1 MKRSACLLLL
11 SLGIVAPAA
20 AQAPGINLDLR
31 AGVNVTTLGDAP
43 EEGTVTES
51 DLGYFIGGDVRFGK
65 FFFIQPGLYYQQ
77 QTVKFENTTL
87 GTSDGIG
94 VSSIMIPLQ
103 VGVDVDLKLLGA
115 EIGVGPTLTF
125 NTSVGDNDFD
135 VDKDNLNGT
144 RFGGLVSAKAYVLFI
159 GGFIGY
165 QFDFTE
171 AFKDSD
177 AGGFNQWMLGL
188 GVNF

>member
-1 MKRSACLLLL
+1 MKVHGWLLAL
-11 SLGIVAPAA
+11 SLAMAAPAA
-20 AQAPGINLDLR
+20 AQVPGLDVDLR
-31 AGVNVTTLGDAP
+31 AGVNITSLGDAP
-43 EEGTVTES
+43 SGVETS
-51 DLGYFIGGDVRFGK
+51 DELGYFVGGDLRFGK
-65 FFFIQPGLYYQQ
+65 FFFIQPGLYYQRQ
-77 QTVKFENTTL
+77 SVNFNDND

-94 VSSIMIPLQ
+94 VSSFMIPLQ
-103 VGVDVDLKLLGA
+103 VGVDVDLKLFGA

-135 VDKDNLNGT
+135 IVKDNLNNT
-144 RFGGLVSAKAYVLFI
+144 RFGGLISAKAYVLFI

-171 AFKDSD
+171 AFKDAN
-177 AGGFNQWMLGL
+177 AGGFNQWMFGL

>member
-1 MKRSACLLLL
+1 MKLHRWLLAL
-11 SLGIVAPAA
+11 SLGFAAPAA
-20 AQAPGINLDLR
+20 AQVPGLNIDLR
-31 AGVNVTTLGDAP
+31 AGVNITSLGDAP
-43 EEGTVTES
+43 SGVETS
-51 DLGYFIGGDVRFGK
+51 DELGYFVGGDIRFGQ
-65 FFFIQPGLYYQQ
+65 FFFIQPGLYYQRQ
-77 QTVKFENTTL
+77 SVNFDDND

-94 VSSIMIPLQ
+94 VSSFMIPLQ

-125 NTSVGDNDFD
+125 NTSVGDNDFGIE
-135 VDKDNLNGT
+135 KDDLNNT
-144 RFGGLVSAKAYVLFI
+144 RFGGLISAKAYVLFI

-171 AFKDSD
+171 AFKNAN
-177 AGGFNQWMLGL
+177 AGGFNQWMFGL

>member
-1 MKRSACLLLL
+1 MKISACLLAL

-20 AQAPGINLDLR
+20 AQVPGLDVDIR
-31 AGVNVTTLGDAP
+31 AGVNLTTLGDAP
-43 EEGTVTES
+43 AEYES
-51 DLGYFIGGDVRFGK
+51 DTDLGYFVGGDVRFGK
-65 FFFIQPGLYYQQ
+65 LFFVQPGFYYQH
-77 QTVKFENTTL
+77 QTVELTSGSL
-87 GTSDGIG
+87 SDGIG

-115 EIGVGPTLTF
+115 ELGIGPTFTF
-125 NTSVGDNDFD
+125 NTSVGDNDFGIE
-135 VDKDNLNGT
+135 KDNLNST
-144 RFGGLVSAKAYVLFI
+144 RVGGLISAKAYVLFI

-171 AFKDSD
+171 AFKDAD
-177 AGGFNQWMLGL
+177 AGGFNQWMFGL